1 MTKSTNIA
9 LFHVHKD
16 AMASAV
22 SSFKNEW
29 PEAEITNLL
38 EDGLFNSVR
47 DTGHV
52 VPAMH
57 QAFLY

>member
-1 MTKSTNIA
+1 MTKSTHIA

-22 SSFKNEW
+22 SAFTNEW

-38 EDGLFNSVR
+38 EDGLFNWVR
-47 DTGHV
+47 ETGHV
-52 VPAMH
+52 VPDMH
-57 QAFLY
+57 